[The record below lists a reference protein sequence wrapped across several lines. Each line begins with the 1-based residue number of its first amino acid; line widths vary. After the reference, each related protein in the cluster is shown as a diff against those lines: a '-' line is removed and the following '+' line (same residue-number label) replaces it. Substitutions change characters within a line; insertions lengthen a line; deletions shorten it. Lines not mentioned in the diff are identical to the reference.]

1 MAEKKH
7 MKLGIAAL
15 AVSALIIGLSVG
27 ISQSNKNRSSAAASS
42 SANGI
47 SEADFDDEVT
57 CSSKSSKTSKATHS
71 SGSKSSK
78 SHSSYDKD
86 GDVMTTTVPTT
97 RRKLVVPG
105 TEDYERVNLGLGSKM
120 NTRRGERDSFSLL
133 HILCMHEFC

>member
-78 SHSSYDKD
+78 SSSSD
-86 GDVMTTTVPTT
+86 GDVMTTTLPTV

-105 TEDYERVNLGLGSKM
+105 TEDYKRVNLGLGGKM
-120 NTRRGERDSFSLL
+120 KARRGE
-133 HILCMHEFC
+133 